1 MILLPK
7 ISKTKHVFKSAV
19 PFGEKAQ
26 HSPTKGI
33 LKIPKMLKRRIPCR
47 SSYTLMNGAFTTE
60 SSENIYVVIV
70 GVALNECSV

>member
-7 ISKTKHVFKSAV
+7 ISKTKHFFKSAV

-26 HSPTKGI
+26 HSPTKGT

-60 SSENIYVVIV
+60 SHLKTFMLLLL
-70 GVALNECSV
+70 ALLSQ